1 MVDGVNFNPF
11 TNKVFT
17 SEEIEKLDVNKDG
30 SISNEEL
37 QANLSWLSSSVDEEG
52 VVAFSE
58 DNQGLKENDPLMKA
72 AQTSGMSK
80 ASANSDELK
89 RNIAIL
95 ADEYTESY
103 MTNHPELSSAERK
116 VVQSAISTNTNAFLN
131 EYISENQN
139 GPYDMSVVAAEF
151 KSYMDANLS
160 NVSLTTDNENS
171 AADTPDDYINNVDAN
186 YEKMQKVSSEADEND
201 YITNNEWS
209 QIKDTAISYL
219 IGTMLS
225 GEPDTDMFS
234 GIRDN
239 YDKSSYYQIAK
250 GSIAKLQNETDPAK
264 IQELLATAKEN
275 IEKFLESA
283 GKDNVVDAINDVENQ
298 KEEDR
303 ISQNLQG
310 TIDKWLEANIKP
322 DMTDEEK
329 QQMKD
334 FANAMVSKYIET
346 MSEQNALDG
355 MSENRMSVMFNTFLN
370 TQLKELERAQDSI
383 EVEDNDIQ
391 KAYKELVNVSDS
403 ASSSGYVSESEKET
417 IVKAASEL
425 IMNQMFMGLDDII
438 LLESLDENYKNNSDY
453 QVLKGIIEKMKSS
466 VDADEIESL
475 QQQAEEKLNTLLN
488 TYSGDELSA
497 AVDGTKPIQV
507 SDETK
512 NNAIYNSSISA
523 DYYANVTRTSDKVK
537 QKNGKDLDALTAIQ
551 EMAKADLQ
559 AYAESMKEQLKAEL
573 GDRYDEAEVQKYIDD
588 AINDTISMFLE
599 NKSTMKNSKRNN
611 YDVASDQYAFV
622 FCKNNRLTKKGRY
635 SYNVQALINAFT
647 SKFNEVSNTKQTAK
661 LDTFMA
667 NYDRENVI
675 ADSLGND
682 YYYNKTES
690 FSITKK
696 DRPFTRNEFKENEI
710 EELRSQAIEQAKQKL
725 LSVGESLKD
734 SLRAEGAEFDESEI
748 DELIN
753 QSIQNIISN
762 PDSFLTESLPKQRG
776 AAALFGGIAAGV
788 AAGITGGA
796 AIPGIVGLA
805 MGLYGTPVLGAA
817 TGAGLGFGL
826 NSTYSVSFDT
836 KALTDRFFDEFDQL
850 YDQTK
855 KEQNK

>member
-116 VVQSAISTNTNAFLN
+116 VIQSAISTNTNAFLN

-475 QQQAEEKLNTLLN
+475 QQQAQEKLNTLLN

>member
-139 GPYDMSVVAAEF
+139 GPYDMFVVAAEF